1 MEEPVIYYGSCLCG
15 GITYT
20 LTGEPEQVVACYCSH
35 CQKNAGSKYQI
46 VSGSE
51 PLCSPWRNEKKLLIF
66 PRRLQLQSSSISRA
80 WERCLVCQLTLEV
93 QFAKY
98 PSSSIDIE
106 DPSDSM
112 RYYTITKGTES
123 GLPKEKHF
131 CGNCGCTLWTVPWKH
146 GGDIKLVRT
155 SLIENG

>member
-46 VSGSE
+46 
-51 PLCSPWRNEKKLLIF
+51 
-66 PRRLQLQSSSISRA
+66 
-80 WERCLVCQLTLEV
+80 
-93 QFAKY
+93 FAKY

-155 SLIENG
+155 SLIENGLAHFKPKAEIHKGQWTSDAL